1 MVKTQT
7 IDIEYVQKVL
17 KYCPNFDSIVNY
29 DYEYGDVLSSKLIDW
44 YRDLV
49 FSTDG
54 NNEKQLTIIS
64 FIDKSLS
71 MYVKDRRYKKGL
83 SKILTVEDI
92 SLNNQSLIKELI
104 KKIVLFTNNYEKKR
118 ILEISSSKW
127 I

>member
-1 MVKTQT
+1 MIKTQT

-29 DYEYGDVLSSKLIDW
+29 EYEYGDALSNKLINW

-49 FSTDG
+49 FSADG

-83 SKILTVEDI
+83 SRILTVDEI

-104 KKIVLFTNNYEKKR
+104 KKIVLFTNDYEKKMV
-118 ILEISSSKW
+118 LEITSSKW
-127 I
+127 L

>member
-118 ILEISSSKW
+118 VLEISSSKW
-127 I
+127 L

>member
-29 DYEYGDVLSSKLIDW
+29 EYEYGDVLSSKLIDW

-118 ILEISSSKW
+118 VLEISSSKW
-127 I
+127 L

>member
-1 MVKTQT
+1 MLKTQT
-7 IDIEYVQKVL
+7 INIEYVKKVL

-83 SKILTVEDI
+83 SRILTVDDI
-92 SLNNQSLIKELI
+92 SLNNQNLIKELI
-104 KKIVLFTNNYEKKR
+104 KKIVVFTNNYEKKKV
-118 ILEISSSKW
+118 LEISSPKW
-127 I
+127 L

>member
-29 DYEYGDVLSSKLIDW
+29 EYEYGDVLSSKLIDW

-118 ILEISSSKW
+118 VLEISNSKW
-127 I
+127 L